1 MLNKLHK
8 ISKHFF
14 RFLEDFSFFLSLSD
28 EKYPALQILGG
39 IDKMAIARGKAA
51 IDAELEWKLP
61 LMKRR
66 GGYIVSLD
74 HRVNPEISLE
84 NYQYFIERG

>member
-39 IDKMAIARGKAA
+39 IDKMAIARVK
-51 IDAELEWKLP
+51 P
-61 LMKRR
+61 QLMQNSN
-66 GGYIVSLD
+66 G
-74 HRVNPEISLE
+74 
-84 NYQYFIERG
+84 NYRL